1 MDNNINNDA
10 VTQPADNQERAALL
24 NSLSFS
30 GLEVN
35 PVISSSLHLV
45 LLAKKISEGKDFAE
59 KEIEDF
65 KKDFINEILSISA
78 KLSTLAI
85 YDEQDITRF
94 RYCLCVFIDEM
105 VMKNQSFMGS
115 TYSLNSLSIRFF
127 KEPSGGNKFFGIMDK
142 WLENPA
148 KHKDMLEFIYVC
160 LIVGYQGKFSVDDD
174 GDKKL
179 YLLIE
184 NIASAIAPTLNT
196 DEAKAFELAYAD
208 NAKENFLSKY
218 GYLLKKLTFIVIPV
232 FIIFIFYIVNYF
244 IIYKYNV
251 ETSSYL
257 TNKIKISED
266 NK

>member
-85 YDEQDITRF
+85 H
-94 RYCLCVFIDEM
+94 L
-105 VMKNQSFMGS
+105 
-115 TYSLNSLSIRFF
+115 IRNT
-127 KEPSGGNKFFGIMDK
+127 KRPRLAWRISEP
-142 WLENPA
+142 
-148 KHKDMLEFIYVC
+148 
-160 LIVGYQGKFSVDDD
+160 
-174 GDKKL
+174 
-179 YLLIE
+179 
-184 NIASAIAPTLNT
+184 
-196 DEAKAFELAYAD
+196 
-208 NAKENFLSKY
+208 
-218 GYLLKKLTFIVIPV
+218 
-232 FIIFIFYIVNYF
+232 
-244 IIYKYNV
+244 
-251 ETSSYL
+251 
-257 TNKIKISED
+257 TNKIRTFLFFG
-266 NK
+266 